1 MLISA
6 ATISD
11 SRADLTY
18 LASCQLPVPIKLF
31 AAELSCAVLCCAV
44 CEREGKGWDDGE
56 LSE

>member
-31 AAELSCAVLCCAV
+31 AAELCCAV